1 MCEGGDWHIWAVRER
16 AGLELSCVC
25 ILSCCFYASIL
36 KYFNLIQ
43 EIWLGKSCKLSL
55 STCWRGIN
63 KGGTFYQAMEDSRRE
78 VILGLVGKM
87 GGVYGAGVVSY
98 VVGRLVG
105 YSLIVCEA
113 DGEKWVSGRPVPLQS
128 VICCDQNKCGIIRGS
143 SATVR

>member
-1 MCEGGDWHIWAVRER
+1 MQIELINMLEGNKQGWNVLPGHGGLQEGGYSGGS
-16 AGLELSCVC
+16 GL
-25 ILSCCFYASIL
+25 
-36 KYFNLIQ
+36 
-43 EIWLGKSCKLSL
+43 
-55 STCWRGIN
+55 
-63 KGGTFYQAMEDSRRE
+63 D
-78 VILGLVGKM
+78 
-87 GGVYGAGVVSY
+87 GAGVVSY